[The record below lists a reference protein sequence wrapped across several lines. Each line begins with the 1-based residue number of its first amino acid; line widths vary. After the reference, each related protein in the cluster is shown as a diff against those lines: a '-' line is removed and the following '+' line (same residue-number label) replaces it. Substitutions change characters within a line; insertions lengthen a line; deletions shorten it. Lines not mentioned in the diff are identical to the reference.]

1 MTRPMVG
8 FLRPPP
14 RGLPTGFTRVGGV
27 MRFCV
32 DYVPATIY
40 SLLIPPHATESWED
54 ALWLQIPRYPVNC

>member
-1 MTRPMVG
+1 MRADEIHDQAG
-8 FLRPPP
+8 GRFFEAAP

-32 DYVPATIY
+32 DYVPPTIY

-54 ALWLQIPRYPVNC
+54 ALWL